1 MDGGGQCVMIFGIQQ
16 ILMWLVVSLDSP
28 LLPDQPAIA
37 LAAVQGKI
45 HHLYRVLHV

>member
-16 ILMWLVVSLDSP
+16 ILMWLVVSWDSL

-37 LAAVQGKI
+37 LVEVQGKVY
-45 HHLYRVLHV
+45 HLYGVLRV